1 MKKIKDLEP
10 KQKCEALTNYYNQC
24 HPLNYGRCIFEVMD
38 LSLEVAFTWEETKQ
52 GGSYWFKAEQNV

>member
-24 HPLNYGRCIFEVMD
+24 HPLNYGRCIFEVMEIE
-38 LSLEVAFTWEETKQ
+38 LCNAFSFLNTKQ
-52 GGSYWFKAEQNV
+52 GYDYWFKLTQNV